1 VILLDLSMPRIDA
14 GESLRR
20 RSVDYKYSCDRFVGS
35 ALPGAKHQ
43 LAKPIDLDRLL
54 ALLDQYC

>member
-1 VILLDLSMPRIDA
+1 MIVLS
-14 GESLRR
+14 
-20 RSVDYKYSCDRFVGS
+20 GS